1 MIIRQIDN
9 FLSKDECADLI
20 KQIDTNNQPSTV
32 VGSYT
37 GILHDARTSSTS
49 NIKEGQF
56 ITQKIKQKV
65 TKEVGLPA
73 NHIENIQGQVYKKGQ
88 FFRQHHDW
96 FNEHAYDQH
105 CLHSGNRCWT
115 TMIYLNEDVVGGET
129 KFHNL
134 DLTFTPKIGTAIVW
148 QNMVDGIP
156 TPDSLHEGCD
166 VIDGSKY
173 IITIWVRERPWNS
186 ILDSKLYDEK
196 YPKIQPIKN
205 KFSTKDDLP
214 KLSTNGF
221 LLTKL
226 SDKNWDLVKK
236 MYELVKDNKTEELFE
251 HKNSV
256 IIGDTNTS
264 DIMSLDFVSELKK
277 ELHKKLQPVH
287 ESWCGE
293 ELEPTYMYGIRS
305 YNKGVKLASHYDR
318 VETHHIS
325 SIIMVD
331 KKLDGGDDWGIQIE
345 EHNGN
350 SHTIYMQP
358 GDILL
363 YESAVCLHG
372 RGDEFKGEYY
382 RNMYVHYKLKNWE
395 YESNT

>member
-1 MIIRQIDN
+1 MILKQINN
-9 FLSKDECADLI
+9 FLSKEECEDLI

-32 VGSYT
+32 VGGYM
-37 GILHDARTSSTS
+37 GVLHEARTSSTS
-49 NIKEGQF
+49 NIKENQF
-56 ITQKIKQKV
+56 ITQKIKQKIR
-65 TKEVGLPA
+65 KEVGLPST
-73 NHIENIQGQVYKKGQ
+73 HVETIQGQVYKTGQ

-96 FNEHAYDQH
+96 FDEHAYEQH
-105 CLHSGNRCWT
+105 CLHSGNRSWT
-115 TMIYLNEDVVGGET
+115 VMIYLNDDCVGGET

-134 DLTFTPKIGTAIVW
+134 NLTFRPKTGSAIVW

-156 TPDSLHEGCD
+156 TPESLHEGCD
-166 VIDGSKY
+166 VISGSKY
-173 IITIWVRERPWNS
+173 IITIWVRENPWNS
-186 ILDSKLYDEK
+186 SLDTKLYDEK
-196 YPKIQPIKN
+196 YSKKINITN
-205 KFSTKDDLP
+205 KFSIKEDLP
-214 KLSTNGF
+214 KLSTTGF

-226 SDKNWDLVKK
+226 SDENWELVKK
-236 MYELVKDNKTEELFE
+236 MYKSVMDNKTEELFE

-256 IIGDTNTS
+256 IIGNDNTS
-264 DIMSLDFVSELKK
+264 DIMSLDSIPELKA
-277 ELHKKLQPVH
+277 ELHKKLKSVH

-331 KKLDGGDDWGIQIE
+331 KKLDNADDWGIQIE
-345 EHNGN
+345 EHNGKL
-350 SHTIYMQP
+350 HTIYMQP
-358 GDILL
+358 GDILF

-372 RGDEFKGEYY
+372 RSEIFNGEYY

-395 YESNT
+395 YESKS